1 TIEDLEGSVQV
12 LCMNEN
18 FDKYRELLVLNKAVL
33 VVGEVN
39 TGDEKPK
46 IFPQEIMA
54 LEDAPR
60 RFTKQVHFRLHTA
73 HLNPESLDSVKELVA
88 GHPGKCPLFLC
99 FVRPTGEVIFLETH
113 EKFFVAPSQQL
124 QQATDE
130 LFGEETYYA
139 KADTSLPER
148 QPRKWERKG
157 ELVGA
162 ED

>member
-1 TIEDLEGSVQV
+1 
-12 LCMNEN
+12 
-18 FDKYRELLVLNKAVL
+18 
-33 VVGEVN
+33 
-39 TGDEKPK
+39 
-46 IFPQEIMA
+46 
-54 LEDAPR
+54 
-60 RFTKQVHFRLHTA
+60 
-73 HLNPESLDSVKELVA
+73 
-88 GHPGKCPLFLC
+88 LFLC